1 MKQLVLFIM
10 LSPSVFW
17 AQVFRLEAR
26 GLKMYADTSF
36 SIALSD
42 ISYEL
47 CWCDVIYNA
56 DSTEI
61 KYLIPQNEDKGR
73 VLVKSSSGWG
83 ILDKKGV
90 VKEACT
96 AMDPFTYDALG
107 VKVHFRN
114 FGVVDYSIAGNK
126 ESYLHQIDST
136 GKELKKIFVRAD
148 YKGHFLA
155 SPDNENWG
163 IVNGNMRTLL
173 TMKYDPAR
181 YQYTNF
187 FYNPGGLIPLE
198 TKGNVDNKYGV
209 VNYKGEIVVPF
220 RYDFMVDY
228 VKNENA
234 IYVEVLGKAGYVNK
248 SGVVVFPTT
257 HVKLPLYLTDSNLVA
272 TENYIWLMDENFKQI
287 RDLKFQKLER
297 EGDVYFYK
305 RNELWG
311 VMDLK
316 LNVIIKNQYYSI
328 VDGPRMKENPDF
340 KTYVVVKA
348 GKYGVLEKQ
357 GNVIIPCS
365 YTCRCSLGYFSPAGA
380 FIELSDGTKVYKF
393 NEKGEILSTAPAA
406 GKACLC
412 ESYE

>member
-1 MKQLVLFIM
+1 VKRLIFVLF
-10 LSPSVFW
+10 LCPSVFW
-17 AQVFRLEAR
+17 AQVFRLEAG
-26 GLKMYADTSF
+26 GLRMYADTSF
-36 SIALSD
+36 ATPLGD
-42 ISYEL
+42 AGYEL

-61 KYLIPQNEDKGR
+61 KYLLPQNEDKGR
-73 VLVKSSSGWG
+73 VLVKSSGGWG

-96 AMDPFTYDALG
+96 SPDPYTYDALG

-114 FGVVDYSIAGNK
+114 FGVKDYSPVGNK
-126 ESYLHQIDST
+126 ESYLQQVDST

-155 SPDNENWG
+155 SPDNVNWG

-173 TMKYDPAR
+173 KMQYDPAR

-187 FYNPGGLIPLE
+187 FFSPGGLIPLE
-198 TKGNVDNKYGV
+198 TKGAENRYGI
-209 VNYKGEIVVPF
+209 VNYKGEITAAF
-220 RYDFMVDY
+220 RYTFMTDY
-228 VKNENA
+228 IRDENC
-234 IYVEVLGKAGYVNK
+234 IYVEIQGKKGYINK
-248 SGVVVFPTT
+248 FGAVVFPII
-257 HVKLPLYLTDSNLVA
+257 HEKLPMYMTDSNLVA
-272 TENYIWLMDENFKQI
+272 TENYIWFMDENFKQI
-287 RDLKFQKLER
+287 RDLRFQKLEK
-297 EGDVYFYK
+297 EGDVYFFK
-305 RNELWG
+305 RNDLWG

-348 GKYGVLEKQ
+348 GKYGVLDKQ

-365 YTCRCSLGYFSPAGA
+365 YNCRCSLGYFSPAGA
-380 FIELSDGTKVYKF
+380 FIELSDGNKVYKF
-393 NEKGEILSTAPAA
+393 NEKGEVLSTAPAA